1 MTQPVQRLRMIFTKG
16 EPIRWISHLDVARM
30 WERILR
36 RADIPVAYTR
46 GYNPQMRIQFASALP
61 TGCSGRAELADVWV
75 MQAISPEAFAERVR
89 EELPMGVELLKV
101 WEVDL
106 RSPSLQSLL
115 RAADWEVAVDAAE
128 IAEDDLRRR
137 VAEILS
143 AEELVRERRRRQGQP
158 ARTYDLRPLI
168 ETLRLEGRD
177 DQGWPVFWMRLRS
190 EPGATGRPDEVLDAL
205 GLGGRPNRMERVAL
219 HFAPEEEERSDGPA
233 SPGQ

>member
-1 MTQPVQRLRMIFTKG
+1 M
-16 EPIRWISHLDVARM
+16 
-30 WERILR
+30 
-36 RADIPVAYTR
+36 
-46 GYNPQMRIQFASALP
+46 
-61 TGCSGRAELADVWV
+61 
-75 MQAISPEAFAERVR
+75 
-89 EELPMGVELLKV
+89 
-101 WEVDL
+101 DL

-137 VAEILS
+137 VADILS

-158 ARTYDLRPLI
+158 ARPYDLRPLI

-205 GLGGRPNRMERVAL
+205 GLSGRPNRMERVAL
-219 HFAPEEEERSDGPA
+219 HFASEEE
-233 SPGQ
+233 